1 MPEPVNQPLLAE
13 RLHTPPSPLVR
24 AHFPAHQGRLTEVTG
39 LCGEHL
45 PQDVP
50 YLRRGTLRE
59 AEARLAERLG
69 VRASLLLTNG
79 ASQGLLAAC
88 LALAR
93 RARRVAIAGDCHVAV
108 SRGLVLADL
117 IPVPIPSRRPSPD
130 TGDVLAFLA
139 GDPPLAMILP
149 SPSYRGERLD
159 LAAIARR
166 CQALGIDL
174 MVDEVHGSQLRGL
187 PLTAE
192 GGGESAGSA
201 LDLPCA
207 LVLHSAHKYAGAL
220 VQGAVLHLPHGSRLE
235 LDEVR
240 AALDLIDT
248 TSRSNLI
255 QASVEAALYA
265 GLPGGALH
273 DAMLALTQRVAGLA
287 TELDAA
293 ADPALARD
301 PACLD
306 PRKLV
311 LRSDRG
317 HGLELARRLL
327 NAGLDHEYANVD
339 EVLLVFS
346 PAHDAQDFAR
356 AGLYHIGGRRC
367 RMDRS
372 AELWAGHGA
381 PDGTDPD
388 AIYATVVAE
397 TLATLDADELHAL
410 FRAARL
416 PERLQAL
423 DRLAFTD
430 LFERRLDPRGFAI
443 VGHATGMH
451 HYRRVSAL
459 AGLIDTLNWGE
470 GPFTTLVDGMEGL
483 PRALAAR
490 LRGPVLTGC
499 PTARRHAALH
509 WPGVGAGS
517 WTTAS
522 PAVPA
527 APICRF
533 SSAGI
538 LATTPAPADP
548 ASRLGAS
555 ARRRHRRRQLPS
567 SPATAGSAP
576 PRPSPI
582 CPLPSAMPP
591 CCATSNGCIRASARI
606 STPMPSSWS
615 STSRWSRPRAI
626 RPGRR
631 CSPSRGR
638 GAIASTRRP
647 GGRPVAPPAWW
658 SACCPPASA
667 PRSAASPAMP
677 RRPPTCWRRPATT

>member
-130 TGDVLAFLA
+130 TGEVLAFLA

-356 AGLYHIGGRRC
+356 AGRAMQQVREALGDLPPARFPAHLAMPERRFGRSPRAAWLAPERC
-367 RMDRS
+367 LPVADALGRIAR
-372 AELWAGHGA
+372 A
-381 PDGTDPD
+381 PV
-388 AIYATVVAE
+388 AAE
-397 TLATLDADELHAL
+397 TPELDALDPRDPGRPDPRMPPGTAAL
-410 FRAARL
+410 LPGEIIGTWHLTAL
-416 PERLQAL
+416 GPERL
-423 DRLAFTD
+423 
-430 LFERRLDPRGFAI
+430 
-443 VGHATGMH
+443 
-451 HYRRVSAL
+451 VSVV
-459 AGLIDTLNWGE
+459 E
-470 GPFTTLVDGMEGL
+470 E
-483 PRALAAR
+483 
-490 LRGPVLTGC
+490 
-499 PTARRHAALH
+499 
-509 WPGVGAGS
+509 
-517 WTTAS
+517 
-522 PAVPA
+522 PA
-527 APICRF
+527 A
-533 SSAGI
+533 
-538 LATTPAPADP
+538 
-548 ASRLGAS
+548 GA
-555 ARRRHRRRQLPS
+555 A
-567 SPATAGSAP
+567 
-576 PRPSPI
+576 
-582 CPLPSAMPP
+582 
-591 CCATSNGCIRASARI
+591 
-606 STPMPSSWS
+606 
-615 STSRWSRPRAI
+615 
-626 RPGRR
+626 
-631 CSPSRGR
+631 
-638 GAIASTRRP
+638 
-647 GGRPVAPPAWW
+647 
-658 SACCPPASA
+658 
-667 PRSAASPAMP
+667 
-677 RRPPTCWRRPATT
+677 